1 MIVLAMDTSNATCCA
16 GVYKDKEEITYKMS
30 FERKTHSEVFM
41 PMVHSV
47 MEESGL
53 SHKQIDAYA
62 ITVGPGSFTGIRIG
76 LSAVKGMS
84 VASKVKC
91 IDVSSTKALARSVD
105 VLEKVKDVVL
115 VPCFDARNNRVFGA
129 CYDSNSLGTLV
140 DENAYYASDLVQ
152 EISRIAD
159 IEDKKI
165 IVCGNGAPVVQNAI
179 EALSQDLRA
188 KINDVEQ
195 AEGAAILPRGVNSEA
210 LDIIEKNPEALVS
223 GDRIKAEYFAVSSAQ
238 RHEAKGRGAPQ

>member
-1 MIVLAMDTSNATCCA
+1 M
-16 GVYKDKEEITYKMS
+16 
-30 FERKTHSEVFM
+30 
-41 PMVHSV
+41 
-47 MEESGL
+47 
-53 SHKQIDAYA
+53 
-62 ITVGPGSFTGIRIG
+62 
-76 LSAVKGMS
+76 
-84 VASKVKC
+84 
-91 IDVSSTKALARSVD
+91 
-105 VLEKVKDVVL
+105 
-115 VPCFDARNNRVFGA
+115 
-129 CYDSNSLGTLV
+129 V

-188 KINDVEQ
+188 KINDVEY